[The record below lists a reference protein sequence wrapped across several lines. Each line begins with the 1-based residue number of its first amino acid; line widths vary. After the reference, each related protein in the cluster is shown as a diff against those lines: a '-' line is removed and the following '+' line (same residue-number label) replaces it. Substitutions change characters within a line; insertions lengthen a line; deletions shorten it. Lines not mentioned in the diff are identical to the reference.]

1 MIISLQLIFLIY
13 NIKIVYI
20 WSTLQHK
27 IGTCVDMKLSESLI
41 ISYVGIKDP
50 HGQGERELTHQQAI
64 DPPECEMSEL
74 DCVLS

>member
-1 MIISLQLIFLIY
+1 
-13 NIKIVYI
+13 
-20 WSTLQHK
+20 
-27 IGTCVDMKLSESLI
+27 MKLSESLI